1 MTGVLRY
8 AAIAAVIGLFSSLI
22 GLFLAPW
29 TDGIAFDY
37 LYRLKGGRAAGQ
49 AAETAAPVSVIVIDE
64 ETYNRPPF
72 AGTPRALWTPHIA
85 AVLNALLD
93 APATVVGFD
102 TVFATSATGLVR
114 NYDRE
119 FLLAL
124 HRGASQGRV
133 VIGELLADPQSISP
147 ARQFSF
153 AVGLQRNIR
162 PINIRRDPDG
172 VVRAMPLFFD
182 FKEGPRPGFALE
194 LAARHRGQQAK
205 PLPDG
210 SIAIGGQPVAG
221 TAGGTL
227 FLDPGVT
234 VRPAPTYSFADI
246 YGCTQAGRDDFFE
259 ENFAGRIVL
268 FGSDLVAEDRIVAS
282 NRLIL
287 PDAPVP
293 GLAGRCTEFADPAAP
308 AAAVSG
314 TMSGVYLHAAAIRQL
329 LGSGGPDRPGR
340 PYSWALLFVTA
351 VVFAAAS
358 LTARPMAIAGISL
371 LAIGAPFT
379 AALVFYEVA
388 VVLPLGGLCIA
399 ALGGVG
405 GMTGYRR
412 IVLDRDK
419 RYLRRV
425 FSLYLPS
432 SQIDQ
437 LVNQE
442 GAPSLG
448 GEERVVTV
456 LFLDIEGFTTISE
469 KLDPAETAALLN
481 NCFDRFGSIIEH
493 HGGYIDKFVGDGL
506 LAIFGAP
513 VIDADHATKSVAA
526 ANRVL
531 RSMNETPIVTPA
543 GTLKIRI
550 GVNTG
555 MVLIGNIG
563 SSRRFNYTVIGDTVN
578 LAARLESLNK
588 AYGTYLLVSE
598 ETASACR
605 DIALREIDTVMVTGR
620 TQPTKIFEPLPAA
633 GVNADLDR
641 FARALEMYRS
651 GAFAD
656 ARALFDALADRDPAS
671 KALSRRCLD
680 YESAPPGDAW
690 DAVYRP
696 DRK

>member
-1 MTGVLRY
+1 MRVARY
-8 AAIAAVIGLFSSLI
+8 AAIAATIGLLSSLI
-22 GLFLAPW
+22 GSFLAPW
-29 TDGIAFDY
+29 SDGIAFDF
-37 LYRLKGGRAAGQ
+37 LYRLKGGGLAAQ
-49 AAETAAPVSVIVIDE
+49 TAENATPVSVIVIDE

-93 APATVVGFD
+93 ARATVIGFD

-114 NYDRE
+114 NYDRD

-124 HRGASQGRV
+124 RRGASRGRV
-133 VIGELLADPQSISP
+133 VIGELLADPQPIAP
-147 ARQFSF
+147 ARQFAF

-162 PINIRRDPDG
+162 SINILRDPDG
-172 VVRAMPLFFD
+172 VVREMPLYFEFED
-182 FKEGPRPGFALE
+182 GPRPGFALE
-194 LAARHRGQQAK
+194 LAARHRGQPVK
-205 PLPDG
+205 ILPGG
-210 SIAIGGQPVAG
+210 SVSIGGRTVGG

-234 VRPAPTYSFADI
+234 TRPAPTYSFADM
-246 YGCTQAGRDDFFE
+246 YGCAAAGRGDFFE
-259 ENFAGRIVL
+259 EHFAGRIVL
-268 FGSDLVAEDRIVAS
+268 IGSDLVAEDRIVAS

-287 PDAPVP
+287 PNARIPE
-293 GLAGRCTEFADPAAP
+293 LAGRCTEFAEPAAP
-308 AAAVSG
+308 AAAVGG
-314 TMSGVYLHAAAIRQL
+314 TMAGVYLHAAAIRQL
-329 LGSGGPDRPGR
+329 LGDGGPARPGQ
-340 PYSWALLFVTA
+340 PYAWAWLFITA
-351 VVFAAAS
+351 ALFATAS
-358 LTARPMAIAGISL
+358 LTARPAAIAGISL
-371 LAIGAPFT
+371 LAIGGPLA
-379 AALVFYEVA
+379 AALVFYEAA

-405 GMTGYRR
+405 GMTAYRR

-425 FSLYLPS
+425 FSLYLPD
-432 SQIDQ
+432 SQIEL

-448 GEERVVTV
+448 GEERVVSV
-456 LFLDIEGFTTISE
+456 LFLDIEGFTAISE
-469 KLDPAETAALLN
+469 SLDPAGTAALLN
-481 NCFDRFGSIIEH
+481 NCFDRFGAILED

-513 VIDADHATKSVAA
+513 VIDADHAANSVAA
-526 ANRVL
+526 ANRIL
-531 RSMNETPIVTPA
+531 RSLDETPVATPTGA
-543 GTLKIRI
+543 LKIRI
-550 GVNTG
+550 GVNSG

-588 AYGTYLLVSE
+588 AYGTRLLLSE
-598 ETASACR
+598 ETAAACR
-605 DIALREIDTVMVTGR
+605 GLALREIDTVMVTGR
-620 TQPTKIFEPLPAA
+620 TQPTKIFEPLLEAVA
-633 GVNADLDR
+633 SSDIER
-641 FARALEMYRS
+641 FARALDLYRS

-656 ARALFDALADRDPAS
+656 ARALFESSAERDPVS
-671 KALSRRCLD
+671 KVMSRRCAD
-680 YESAPPGDAW
+680 YESAPPGGAW

>member
-1 MTGVLRY
+1 M
-8 AAIAAVIGLFSSLI
+8 
-22 GLFLAPW
+22 
-29 TDGIAFDY
+29 
-37 LYRLKGGRAAGQ
+37 
-49 AAETAAPVSVIVIDE
+49 ETAAPVSVIVIDE
-64 ETYNRPPF
+64 ETYSRPPF
-72 AGTPRALWTPHIA
+72 AGTPRALWTPHMA

-93 APATVVGFD
+93 ARATVVGFD

-114 NYDRE
+114 NYDRD

-124 HRGASQGRV
+124 RRGASQGRV

-172 VVRAMPLFFD
+172 VVREMPLYFD
-182 FKEGPRPGFALE
+182 FEGGPRPGFALE
-194 LAARHRGQQAK
+194 LAARHRGQPVK
-205 PLPDG
+205 FLPGG
-210 SIAIGGQPVAG
+210 SVSIGGQAVDG
-221 TAGGTL
+221 TKNGTL

-234 VRPAPTYSFADI
+234 IRPSPTYSFADI
-246 YGCTQAGRDDFFE
+246 YACTQAGRGDFLE
-259 ENFAGRIVL
+259 EHFAGRIVV

-287 PDAPVP
+287 PNARIPD
-293 GLAGRCTEFADPAAP
+293 LAGRCTEFANPAAP

-314 TMSGVYLHAAAIRQL
+314 TMAGVYLHVATIRQL
-329 LGSGGPDRPGR
+329 LGSGGRERPGR
-340 PYSWALLFVTA
+340 LLSWGLLFVTA
-351 VVFAAAS
+351 VLFATAS
-358 LTARPMAIAGISL
+358 LTARPLAIAGISL
-371 LAIGAPFT
+371 LAVGAPFA
-379 AALVFYEVA
+379 AALILYEA
-388 VVLPLGGLCIA
+388 AIVLPLGGLCIA

-405 GMTGYRR
+405 AMTAYRR

-425 FSLYLPS
+425 FSLYLPN
-432 SQIDQ
+432 SQIDE

-442 GAPSLG
+442 GSPSLG

-481 NCFDRFGSIIEH
+481 NCFDRFGTIIED

-513 VIDADHATKSVAA
+513 VTDADHATNSVAA
-526 ANRVL
+526 AILIMRTL
-531 RSMNETPIVTPA
+531 DEDPIVTA
-543 GTLKIRI
+543 TGRLAIRI
-550 GVNTG
+550 GINTG

-588 AYGTYLLVSE
+588 NYGTRILASE
-598 ETASACR
+598 ETAAACQE
-605 DIALREIDTVMVTGR
+605 IALREIDTVMVTGR
-620 TQPTKIFEPLPAA
+620 TQPTNIFEPVPAA
-633 GVNADLDR
+633 GANADLDR
-641 FARALEMYRS
+641 FARALELYRS

-671 KALSRRCLD
+671 KAMSRRCRD
-680 YESAPPGDAW
+680 HESAPPGDAW
-690 DAVYRP
+690 DAIYRP